1 MITATQIRVGHIL
14 KIDQELMCVLKV
26 HHVTPGKGN
35 AVVQT
40 DLRSLKTKTKT
51 NKRFRSTETVDLAD
65 VTSRKMNFLYQDGE
79 IYHFMDPNTFE
90 QVEIQANVLDEAV
103 RFLHPEMSL
112 TVSSYEGM
120 PVSVTLPSK
129 ISFTVAECDPPSKG
143 IAGSQKNA
151 RLSNNMTIQVP
162 LFIKAGD
169 AVTIDTETG
178 DYLEK
183 S

>member
-1 MITATQIRVGHIL
+1 MITATQIRVGQIL
-14 KIDQELMCVLKV
+14 KIDSELWRVLKV

-65 VTSRKMNFLYQDGE
+65 VSSRKMNFLYPDGA

-90 QVEIQANVLDEAV
+90 QVEISADVLEEAV
-103 RFLHPEMSL
+103 PFLTPEMSL
-112 TVSSYEGM
+112 TVSSYDGM
-120 PVSVTLPSK
+120 PVSVTLPPK
-129 ISFTVAECDPPSKG
+129 LSFSVVECDPPSKG
-143 IAGSQKNA
+143 IAGSLKNA
-151 RLSNNMTIQVP
+151 RLSNDMTIKVP
-162 LFIKAGD
+162 LFIKTGD
-169 AVTIDTETG
+169 AIVIDTETG
-178 DYLEK
+178 EYLEK